1 MTSRPVALFVT
12 PVLPLPGGSG
22 RALRAWDWLQTLSR
36 DHRVHLLVAGDRDSW
51 PTLPADY
58 PAEALWPLADG
69 VSTTRRYCKVAGLS
83 LPLLALC
90 SRRFVSDWQQW
101 TSTSMLE
108 ALEARLAGET
118 VQRIVV
124 FRLYLQDLGTAL
136 AARYPHADCALDLDD
151 LESRTRT
158 SVALASWRM
167 GQYRDALRGLST
179 AIQYRLVERDIA
191 RQYRTLYLAA
201 SDDARH
207 LPARPGLSIACRPN
221 RIALPATPAGL
232 PCDGPLGLL
241 FVGTLNYP
249 PNEEAVRFLLT
260 RLVPRLSTTLTS
272 PWRLRIIGRHAS
284 TALQALLRDTPQVEF
299 TAEVGELDDSYA
311 RSHIVLVPLFAGGG
325 TKLKTLEGFAHRR
338 PVIST
343 RQGVRGLAVT
353 SGEHYLE
360 AHGAEEFA
368 ASIVALA
375 TRHELAERIADAGW
389 ALCRQQYA
397 RP

>member
-12 PVLPLPGGSG
+12 PALPLPGGSG
-22 RALRAWDWLQTLSR
+22 RSLRAWDWLQTLSR
-36 DHRVHLLVAGDRDSW
+36 EHRVHLLVAGDRESW
-51 PTLPADY
+51 PALPADY
-58 PAEALWPLADG
+58 PAEALWPLADS
-69 VSTTRRYCKVAGLS
+69 VCTTRRYRRLAGLS
-83 LPLLALC
+83 LPLLALY
-90 SRRFVSDWQQW
+90 SRRFVSDWQHW
-101 TSTSMLE
+101 AATSMLE
-108 ALEARLAGET
+108 ALQARLAGET

-136 AARYPHADCALDLDD
+136 AARYPHADCELDLDD

-167 GQYRDALRGLST
+167 GHYRDALRGLST
-179 AIQYRLVERDIA
+179 AIQYRLAERGIA

-201 SDDARH
+201 SEDARH

-221 RIALPATPAGL
+221 RIGVPDAPAGL
-232 PCDGPLGLL
+232 PCDGALGLL

-249 PNEEAVRFLLT
+249 PNEEAVRFLVT
-260 RLVPRLSTTLTS
+260 RLIPRLSATLTL
-272 PWRLRIIGRHAS
+272 PWRLRIVGRHAS
-284 TALQALLRDTPQVEF
+284 PALQALLRGTPQVEF
-299 TAEVGELDDSYA
+299 SAEADDLGDCYA

-343 RQGVRGLAVT
+343 AQGVRGLAVRP
-353 SGEHYLE
+353 GEHYLA

-375 TRHELAERIADAGW
+375 TRREWAERIADAGW
-389 ALCRQQYA
+389 TLCRQRYA
-397 RP
+397 QP